1 MSGRMWT
8 DDFKLEQG
16 VILVK
21 KTGARIVPDLALLH
35 SIFTWFC
42 FYFFVQNWRTW
53 RLITGH
59 KRPTIAFYPD
69 KPRPW
74 YFIWSVMHV
83 SGAKLV
89 EDAAAADIVMQF
101 DDSTETVNGTPPV
114 KAGARLINFGCNDI
128 SKTRVAAAFE
138 IASGDSLSVDPLTFR
153 GRMVEKS
160 EANAAHDGRVIEG
173 PMDEAV
179 PARRI
184 SA

>member
-1 MSGRMWT
+1 MSGRLWI
-8 DDFKLEQG
+8 DDFELEEG

-74 YFIWSVMHV
+74 YFIWSVFHV

-89 EDAAAADIVMQF
+89 EDVSSAAIVM
-101 DDSTETVNGTPPV
+101 
-114 KAGARLINFGCNDI
+114 
-128 SKTRVAAAFE
+128 
-138 IASGDSLSVDPLTFR
+138 
-153 GRMVEKS
+153 
-160 EANAAHDGRVIEG
+160 
-173 PMDEAV
+173 
-179 PARRI
+179 
-184 SA
+184 

>member
-1 MSGRMWT
+1 MSGRMWI

-16 VILVK
+16 MILVK

-53 RLITGH
+53 RRLTGH
-59 KRPTIAFYPD
+59 KRPTIAFFPD

-83 SGAKLV
+83 SGAKVV
-89 EDAAAADIVMQF
+89 EDVTSADIVMQF
-101 DDSTETVNGTPPV
+101 DDSTETGNGAPTV

-128 SKTRVAAAFE
+128 SKSRVAAAFE
-138 IASGDSLSVDPLTFR
+138 KASGYSLALTATVSPLNGA
-153 GRMVEKS
+153 GRDVK
-160 EANAAHDGRVIEG
+160 AVLALLATAPALAAAPAAPTDGQG
-173 PMDEAV
+173 
-179 PARRI
+179 
-184 SA
+184 